1 MVDVFSVVSGH
12 VEACVLLSKTSE
24 AKSEIRDAA
33 VPASAER
40 ESGTSYDML
49 ERIQKAKDYVEIG
62 VDAEEYYRIKDSEK
76 EADEK

>member
-1 MVDVFSVVSGH
+1 MKSLLHSTMNTRVLPTGDLWYIRSNFLLFAENDV
-12 VEACVLLSKTSE
+12 ETCCL
-24 AKSEIRDAA
+24 
-33 VPASAER
+33 
-40 ESGTSYDML
+40 L